1 MSNHGSWSILYCST
15 PTSFR
20 ASTSTKQLFHSPKT
34 PIQLRAPFHAWPIR
48 AMC

>member
-15 PTSFR
+15 SLFQGQYQYE
-20 ASTSTKQLFHSPKT
+20 QLFHSPKT